1 MPRTPVAFR
10 ISVAVATLCFFPLL
24 SACGGTSGSGNG
36 STVLMQN
43 IASADGTI
51 NDAMT
56 DLDGVQTEGTAM
68 AANDAAT
75 GSSSNAA
82 AAEAKP
88 AAAANASQGS
98 EEVVADQ

>member
-1 MPRTPVAFR
+1 MPRAPKAFR
-10 ISVAVATLCFFPLL
+10 ISVAAATLCLLPLL
-24 SACGGTSGSGNG
+24 AGCGGKSGNG
-36 STVLMQN
+36 NGSAVLMQN

-68 AANDAAT
+68 AANDAT
-75 GSSSNAA
+75 GGGSNTA

-88 AAAANASQGS
+88 AAPANASQGS